1 MKDNYSY
8 LPLEYYMTFSNGEKS
23 DVYEWEENLTGEER
37 KAYLETLLFS
47 IPPENSPILLKAA
60 DRAKRE
66 IIEGGLDDFVPSG
79 ADYILTVRFAQ
90 KY

>member
-37 KAYLETLLFS
+37 GAYLETLLFS

-66 IIEGGLDDFVPSG
+66 IIEGGLDDFVPAG
-79 ADYILTVRFAQ
+79 ADYVLTVRFAQ